1 MASPNDALVA
11 SISSWLRSRRTD
23 VATRLASHQLP
34 LAVVENAQVAE
45 HLPTGGMAGN
55 VEPRTVSAFQYVS
68 LQYPSLAGAIGPLIA
83 AAGVLL
89 AASLVEVFGP
99 RLRYLARTGPR
110 GLEQDLEHPAL
121 VAAVLDDTQPVTN
134 PVTSMLSFKP
144 IFYALMLLRQCLV
157 EYLTSITS
165 LGVDDSASSDR
176 LARELVDVCASTDVV
191 HVARVPLAGLDV
203 ASGSVTVRELTI
215 RRLSREELGYLFWR
229 RDPVFFTSRTARS
242 MPGVW
247 RLEEMLMERVALEV
261 RERRPKTEFYTPAVA
276 CQRILLALH
285 LLGFK
290 IAGSGFGAML
300 EEPLWVDGG
309 IGQSAYPVLMPRAH
323 VEGAV
328 DISAADALAVA
339 NLSDRIPPSALTAPS
354 SPQDLTISRLAFAM
368 WRTDP
373 REALVDYTIALE
385 GLLLAGTD
393 VTEARRR
400 FALNGAVFI
409 GSTPAERR
417 ALYKQL
423 HEIYGARSVL
433 VHGVNPADP
442 RAKKV
447 QENIIVLRDQASTI
461 ASIGAVKALNTGWPT
476 DRDFIEALLDEPTN
490 PHLN

>member
-1 MASPNDALVA
+1 MAPPDDALVA
-11 SISSWLRSRRTD
+11 SISVWLRSRRSD
-23 VATRLASHQLP
+23 IATRVAVHQLP
-34 LAVVENAQVAE
+34 LTVVENTQVAE
-45 HLPTGGMAGN
+45 DLPTGGMAGN

-68 LQYPSLAGAIGPLIA
+68 LQYPSLAGVIGPLIDG
-83 AAGVLL
+83 AGERL
-89 AASLVEVFGP
+89 ARTLVEVFGP
-99 RLRYLARTGPR
+99 RLRYLARSGPR
-110 GLEQDLEHPAL
+110 SLEQDLEHPDL
-121 VAAVLDDTQPVTN
+121 VAAVTEDTQPVTN
-134 PVTSMLSFKP
+134 PVMSMLSFKP

-157 EYLTSITS
+157 EYLTSIAS
-165 LGVDDSASSDR
+165 LGVDDSAAADT
-176 LARELVDVCASTDVV
+176 LARELVEVCASTDVV

-203 ASGSVTVRELTI
+203 TSGSVTVRELTI

-247 RLEEMLMERVALEV
+247 RLEETLMERVALEV
-261 RERRPKTEFYTPAVA
+261 RERRPKTEYYTPAID
-276 CQRILLALH
+276 CQRVLLALH

-323 VEGAV
+323 VDGAL
-328 DISAADALAVA
+328 DISAADALTVA
-339 NLSDRIPPSALTAPS
+339 NLADRIPLAALTAPA

-409 GSTPAERR
+409 GSTQPQRR

-423 HEIYGARSVL
+423 YEIYGARSVL
-433 VHGVNPADP
+433 VHGVNPAEP

-447 QENIIVLRDQASTI
+447 QENIIALRDQASTI
-461 ASIGAVKALNTGWPT
+461 ASMGTVKALNTGWPA
-476 DRDFIEALLDEPTN
+476 DQDFVEALLDEATN
-490 PHLN
+490 PLLN